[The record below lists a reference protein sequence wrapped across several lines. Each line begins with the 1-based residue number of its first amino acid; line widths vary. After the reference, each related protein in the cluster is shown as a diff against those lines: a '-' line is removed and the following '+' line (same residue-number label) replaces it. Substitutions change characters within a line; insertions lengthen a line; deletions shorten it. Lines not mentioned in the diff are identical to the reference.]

1 MMKYNEEAAYNFGLT
16 LEDIYVLE
24 KIEDFI
30 LNTTISK
37 DGDRGE
43 FTFNQ
48 VDLFKICKFVFKQ
61 VDECENE
68 EEIKK
73 IYKTNNARFNKMLKG
88 ALGKILVKCS
98 TIKLKGKSETYYKIN
113 KEIRTILINGY
124 PKVVDLELSEIEKLV
139 VDELKMKTI
148 GKNIR
153 TQLKSMNIDKL
164 KVAISIAKEHNIL
177 DYPYVKSIYNNLD
190 SNVKKPQESANSQ
203 GSSDNKSIDLHSNTN
218 SIPQIY
224 DSINNFESKNNN
236 HTKNVNNENEDARE
250 KIIAKQKQDYEMISR
265 KNKFHNTN
273 ASFIN
278 YTPDELERHLQESQK
293 GKFK

>member
-1 MMKYNEEAAYNFGLT
+1 MKYNEEVAYNLGLS

-24 KIEDFI
+24 KIEDNI
-30 LNTTISK
+30 RDTVLSK
-37 DGDRGE
+37 DGNNGE
-43 FTFNQ
+43 FSFNQ
-48 VDLFKICKFVFKQ
+48 VDLFKMCKFVFKQ
-61 VDECENE
+61 VNKHDSEDT
-68 EEIKK
+68 IRK
-73 IYKTNNARFNKMLKG
+73 IYKTNNAKFNRMLKG
-88 ALGKILVKCS
+88 SLGKVL
-98 TIKLKGKSETYYKIN
+98 IKGENIKKQSKSEAYFKIN

-124 PKVVDLELSEIEKLV
+124 PKVVDLELNEIEKLV

-153 TQLKSMNIDKL
+153 TQLKCMDIDKL
-164 KVAISIAKEHNIL
+164 KAAIGVAKEHEIL
-177 DYPYVKSIYNNLD
+177 DYPYVKHIYNNLD
-190 SNVKKPQESANSQ
+190 SNVKKPQESPNSQ
-203 GSSDNKSIDLHSNTN
+203 GSNENINSQNSDTNIVPQNSNNT
-218 SIPQIY
+218 S
-224 DSINNFESKNNN
+224 
-236 HTKNVNNENEDARE
+236 TKNVNNENEDPRE

>member
-1 MMKYNEEAAYNFGLT
+1 MKYNEEVAYNLGLS

-24 KIEDFI
+24 KIEDNI
-30 LNTTISK
+30 RDTVLSK
-37 DGDRGE
+37 DGNNGE
-43 FTFNQ
+43 FSFNQ
-48 VDLFKICKFVFKQ
+48 VDLFKMCKFVFKQ
-61 VDECENE
+61 VNKHDSEDT
-68 EEIKK
+68 IRK
-73 IYKTNNARFNKMLKG
+73 IYKTNNAKFNKMLKG
-88 ALGKILVKCS
+88 SLGKVL
-98 TIKLKGKSETYYKIN
+98 IKGENIKKQSKSEAYFKIN

-124 PKVVDLELSEIEKLV
+124 PKVVDLELNEIEKLV

-153 TQLKSMNIDKL
+153 TQLKCMDIDKL
-164 KVAISIAKEHNIL
+164 KAAIGVAKEHEIL
-177 DYPYVKSIYNNLD
+177 DYPYVKHIYNNLD
-190 SNVKKPQESANSQ
+190 SNVKKPQESPNSQ
-203 GSSDNKSIDLHSNTN
+203 GSNENINSQNSDTNIVPQNSNNT
-218 SIPQIY
+218 S
-224 DSINNFESKNNN
+224 
-236 HTKNVNNENEDARE
+236 TKNVNNENEDLRE